1 MIRNRR
7 SCNKSGYAC
16 RIEDLAPPRTSAA
29 GYLEDGKMVR
39 PVIAGNWKMNKTVAE
54 AIDFASRLRDALA
67 GSPKTEVII
76 APPFTALHAVAEVL
90 RGSSVRLAAQNLH
103 EAEKG
108 AFTGEIS
115 GGMLREVGC
124 AYVIIGHSERRTLF
138 GEKDERIN
146 LKLRAALSADLK
158 PVFCI
163 GETLQEREEGRMQ
176 NVVER
181 QLKEGLNNL
190 TAGDISRFLVA
201 YEPVWAI
208 GTGRTATPAQAE
220 EVHFLI
226 REWLAGRYGSE
237 KAAEIA
243 ILYGGSVTPKNIVD
257 LMRQPNINGALVGG
271 ASLDVASFVQLVE
284 YQSNQGV

>member
-1 MIRNRR
+1 
-7 SCNKSGYAC
+7 
-16 RIEDLAPPRTSAA
+16 
-29 GYLEDGKMVR
+29 MVR

-257 LMRQPNINGALVGG
+257 LMSQPNINGALVGG